1 MAAQWAPRTGP
12 NGRQVRLTGEAAWL
26 RPFFDPPVDP
36 ALLPEQPRQIDVNRE
51 DLMRLWPA
59 PSASQHEPLPAQIQ
73 SSTPKDVR
81 PALSRARPSSQS
93 GAVTPKQTK
102 PEAVKSF
109 IDEKYPD
116 GIPAGVTMKDL
127 ARMVKEEK
135 NITLSTRSVSRGLG
149 RK

>member
-1 MAAQWAPRTGP
+1 
-12 NGRQVRLTGEAAWL
+12 VRLTGEAAWL

-51 DLMRLWPA
+51 DLQRLWPA
-59 PSASQHEPLPAQIQ
+59 PSASQQPPLAQIQ
-73 SSTPKDVR
+73 SSTPKDDG
-81 PALSRARPSSQS
+81 PSPSRARSLSQT

-102 PEAVKSF
+102 LEVVKSF
-109 IDEKYPD
+109 IEEKYPN
-116 GIPAGVTMKDL
+116 GIPAGITMKDL
-127 ARMVKEEK
+127 ARMIKKEK